1 MATSP
6 SRLLGLTSRLAVF
19 AGSAFGLAAVQHADA
34 AATFAWFSPTLG
46 EGQID
51 GVDFTVTV
59 DQNGGFNNTSTGNF
73 NTAAYDF
80 AGSRSY
86 LDYYGTTVTITFD
99 QAISDLNLYL
109 YYFRGDTNPASP
121 NGGADEYTFD
131 QSFTINANFDG
142 GTQNGNVL
150 ETPGTWANG
159 VLSFSGAISSLS
171 WTASSATE
179 GQGFTF
185 SGTASASAVPGAGLA
200 GLATIGLAGVSRR
213 RRR

>member
-1 MATSP
+1 MFNTQT
-6 SRLLGLTSRLAVF
+6 LGLGT
-19 AGSAFGLAAVQHADA
+19 
-34 AATFAWFSPTLG
+34 
-46 EGQID
+46 ID

-59 DQNGGFNNTSTGNF
+59 DPPGLMTSTNTGNF
-73 NTAAYDF
+73 NSATYDN
-80 AGSRSY
+80 AGDQQY
-86 LDYYGTTVTITFD
+86 LTYNGTTVTINFD

-109 YYFRGDTNPASP
+109 YFFRGGATPYDA
-121 NGGADEYTFD
+121 GADSYDFN
-131 QSFTINANFDG
+131 QSFSINANFDG

-159 VLSFSGAISSLS
+159 VLSFSGQITSLS
-171 WTASSATE
+171 WTSSSDVS

-185 SGTASASAVPGAGLA
+185 SGTANASAVPGAGLA